1 MITEV
6 RSPDQHMATTTSLL
20 TWEAFEKFPDD
31 AMHHELIEG
40 ELQILPP
47 PKSNYSR
54 IAKRFFLALLTA
66 ENERRGEALM
76 EAGFKLSN
84 DPATWI
90 QPDVSFVLSDRISA
104 TPEEG
109 YFIGAP
115 ALAIEVVS
123 PSESAS
129 DLQRKV
135 NLLLRSGGLA
145 VLVIHPRIR
154 EVHGYLA
161 HGAPFILGMNDTLT
175 LPALLPDWQ
184 LPVAKLFEE

>member
-1 MITEV
+1 
-6 RSPDQHMATTTSLL
+6 MATTTGLL
-20 TWEAFEKFPDD
+20 SWEAFEQFPDD

-47 PKSNYSR
+47 PKSKHSR

-66 ENERRGEALM
+66 ENKGRGEALM

-90 QPDVSFVLSDRISA
+90 QPDVSFVLSDRVNS
-104 TPEEG
+104 TPEDG

-115 ALAIEVVS
+115 ALAVEVVS
-123 PSESAS
+123 PSERPR

-135 NLLLRSGGLA
+135 DLLLAAGSLA
-145 VLVIHPRIR
+145 VWVIHPKTHIVK
-154 EVHGYLA
+154 VHLPDGTT
-161 HGAPFILGMNDTLT
+161 HTRGINDTLT